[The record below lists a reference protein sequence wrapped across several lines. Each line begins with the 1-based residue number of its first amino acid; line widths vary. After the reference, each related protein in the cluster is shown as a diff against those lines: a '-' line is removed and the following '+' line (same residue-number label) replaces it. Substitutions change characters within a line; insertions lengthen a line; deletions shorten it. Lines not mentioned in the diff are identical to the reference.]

1 MVFIYIVVIV
11 AHHDTIFKI
20 GQVCLWDIKSPA
32 VYCEA
37 LQQVH

>member
-1 MVFIYIVVIV
+1 MVFIYIVYTVV
-11 AHHDTIFKI
+11 HLHSIFKI

-32 VYCEA
+32 VYCET